1 MAAADTE
8 RTLLIIDS
16 DGGVDDAVAI
26 WWAATSPAVELLGV
40 TTVHGNVDLA
50 IATDNVCRVLEA
62 CGASDVP
69 VAAGYA
75 AAIGP
80 APQTRPATFIH
91 GDDGLGNTYRPK
103 AGFGVVDE
111 HAVAMLLRI
120 VAKHPGEVVVV
131 PIGPLSNIGAAIQ
144 ADPSWAGQV
153 KRLVIMGGA
162 ALTQGNA
169 LPMGEA
175 NIAHDPSA
183 ADLVALA
190 TWATPP
196 LLVGLDVT
204 HLATF
209 TAAEVALVQQHN
221 TPAGEF
227 LDVPLEFYS
236 RFGGTFCAPGEFPC
250 HDALAVMAAVH
261 PEMVTGPVLP
271 LGVQV
276 LPGPALGATVV
287 DRRAPFFAK
296 ADPGATQTVPD
307 GFAPWQ
313 IGLEVDVDAF
323 RAELRNLFGPAVQDP
338 AVQDP
343 AVQDVGMA
351 GTQPLSLS

>member
-1 MAAADTE
+1 MDAPAIE
-8 RTLLIIDS
+8 RTRMIIDT

-26 WWAATSPAVELLGV
+26 WWAATSPDVELLAV
-40 TTVHGNVDLA
+40 TTVHGNVDLGL
-50 IATDNVCRVLEA
+50 ATDNVCRVLEA
-62 CGASDVP
+62 AGAPGVP

-75 AAIGP
+75 TAIGP
-80 APQTRPATFIH
+80 TPQIRPATFIH

-103 AGFGVVDE
+103 ATFGVVDE
-111 HAVAMLLRI
+111 HAVSMLLRI
-120 VAKHPGEVVVV
+120 VAEHPGEVVVV

-144 ADPSWAGQV
+144 ADPTWAAKV

-175 NIAHDPSA
+175 NIAHDPTA
-183 ADLVALA
+183 ADVVALA
-190 TWATPP
+190 DWATPP

-209 TAAEVALVQQHN
+209 TAAEVALVRGHH
-221 TPAGEF
+221 TAAGEF
-227 LDVPLEFYS
+227 LDVPLEFYG
-236 RFGGTFCAPGEFPC
+236 RFGGTFCAPEEFPC
-250 HDALAVMAAVH
+250 HDALAVMTAVH
-261 PEMVTGPVLP
+261 PAMVTGPILP

-287 DRRAPFFAK
+287 DRRAPFFAR

-307 GFAPWQ
+307 GFGPWE
-313 IGLEVDVDAF
+313 IGLHVDVDAF
-323 RAELRNLFGPAVQDP
+323 RAQLHRLFGPP
-338 AVQDP
+338 A
-343 AVQDVGMA
+343 
-351 GTQPLSLS
+351 